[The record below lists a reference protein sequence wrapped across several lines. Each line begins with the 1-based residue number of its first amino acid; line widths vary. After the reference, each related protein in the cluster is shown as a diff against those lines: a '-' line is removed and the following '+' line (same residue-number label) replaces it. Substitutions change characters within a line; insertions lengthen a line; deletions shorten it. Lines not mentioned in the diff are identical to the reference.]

1 MHPYRRLLVWKK
13 AHALAVHARAATC
26 HCRAPDLALQIR
38 RAAASVPTNIV
49 EGAGSQSNG
58 QFVRYLGIALASSQ
72 ETEYLL
78 LLARDTS
85 AIGAGHHKALSA
97 ECEEVQRMLGGL
109 IAAIRR
115 GMRAGATAGRAPIS
129 QSDASACNDKGAP

>member
-13 AHALAVHARAATC
+13 AHALAVHARAVTY

-85 AIGAGHHKALSA
+85 AIGADHHKVLSA

-115 GMRAGATAGRAPIS
+115 GMRAGAAAGHVPIS
-129 QSDASACNDKGAP
+129 QHDASARSDKGTP